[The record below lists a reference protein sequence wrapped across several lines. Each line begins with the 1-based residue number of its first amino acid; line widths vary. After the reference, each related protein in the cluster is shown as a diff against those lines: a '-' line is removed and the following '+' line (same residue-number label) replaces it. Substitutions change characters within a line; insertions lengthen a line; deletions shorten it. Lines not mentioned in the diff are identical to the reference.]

1 MGDNIRVDGDINGGI
16 LIIKSTLTG
25 VQQSVGTMPAVDE
38 AARADLQRSI
48 EQLGQ
53 ALEKIPASLKD
64 EAAAVGTAAQMLV
77 DAAKAEKPNKTTIE
91 ITSDG
96 LKKAAANLAQVAPTV
111 VTIAGQIVAAVLRM
125 RGIA

>member
-1 MGDNIRVDGDINGGI
+1 MGDSITVSDIDGGI
-16 LIIKSTLTG
+16 IIIKSTLTN
-25 VQQSVGTMPAVDE
+25 VQTSVGTMPAVDE

-64 EAAAVGTAAQMLV
+64 EAEAVGTAAQMLV

-91 ITSDG
+91 ITSEG